1 MSNESGCLVGKGHVP
16 KKKFGQNFLTVPY
29 YIEKIVDAVPAEDG
43 DVVVE
48 IGPGKG
54 ALSRYLVKRDFDY
67 TMVEMDSDVIPILK
81 EELGDREYRIVNG
94 DATEFDY
101 SELGDSYHAVGNLP
115 YNVASHIIKRMLFT
129 VPYLQSGT
137 FMVQKEVAE
146 RICATPGGKDIG
158 FLTILCQFFGKTQKL
173 FDVPPGAFFPK
184 PKVVSSVFRI
194 DIDAECYGRL
204 DRNEWSS
211 FFEFVSV
218 GYSMRRKKLSNS
230 IARFANGKSEVE
242 ALMESVGIQASIRPE
257 GLSVEDW
264 VKLYKAIK
272 EVKHAEG

>member
-1 MSNESGCLVGKGHVP
+1 MASGHVP

-29 YIEKIVDAVPAEDG
+29 YIEKIVEAVPAQSG
-43 DVVVE
+43 DTVVE

-54 ALSRYLVKRDFDY
+54 ALSQYLVKQNFSY
-67 TMVEMDSDVIPILK
+67 TMIEMDSDVIPHLK
-81 EELGDREYRIVNG
+81 EKLGDKEYEIING

-101 SELGDSYHAVGNLP
+101 STLGESYHAVGNLP
-115 YNVASHIIKRMLFT
+115 YNVASFIIKKLLFT
-129 VPYLQSGT
+129 APYIKSGT

-146 RICATPGGKDIG
+146 RICAKPGGKSIG
-158 FLTILCQFFGKTQKL
+158 FLTILCSFFGRPEKL

-194 DIDAECYGRL
+194 NMDENCFNRL
-204 DRNEWSS
+204 PRDQWNH

-230 IARFANGKSEVE
+230 IARFAGGKQEVE
-242 ALMESVGIQASIRPE
+242 SLMTDSGISATIRPE
-257 GLSVEDW
+257 GLDVGQW
-264 VKLYKAIK
+264 VKLYTAIQESTNDK
-272 EVKHAEG
+272 R